1 MEESINH
8 SPLKLASVEKITG
21 VTPEEF
27 FNQYALPEK
36 PVVLT
41 DFSQKW
47 KALKKW
53 TPEYFITKY
62 GDNEVQVY
70 NGNFSKPG
78 KTYMGKAMT
87 MKFSD
92 YLNSILNS
100 GRDLRMFL
108 YNIVSKAPELKD
120 DVTLP
125 PLMKGFSKRFL
136 FMFFGPKG
144 AVTQI
149 HYDIDMSHVF
159 HTAIVGRK
167 RFVLFPQSES
177 KKLYRHPF
185 TIRSYVD
192 VDNPDLETYP
202 LLSEAKGFEVVLEPG
217 QTLFIPS
224 GYWHHVVYEDAGYA
238 ISLRC
243 PHHHLSK
250 RIEGVFNL
258 LFMQMVDRLVNKMAP
273 KKWFKWKEKR
283 AFKAA
288 RQY

>member
-1 MEESINH
+1 MKKLSLKEVPREETI
-8 SPLKLASVEKITG
+8 SPDQ
-21 VTPEEF
+21 F
-27 FNQYALPEK
+27 FKKYALPNE
-36 PVVLT
+36 PVVLK
-41 DFSQKW
+41 DFASQW
-47 KALKKW
+47 PALKKW
-53 TPEYFITKY
+53 TPEYFIEKY

-78 KTYMGKAMT
+78 KTYMGKAMS

-92 YLNSILNS
+92 YLNSILYS

-120 DVTLP
+120 DVNLP

-159 HTAIVGRK
+159 HTAIKGKK

-177 KKLYRHPF
+177 KRLYRHPF

-192 VDNPDLETYP
+192 VDKPDFEKYP
-202 LLSEAKGFEVVLEPG
+202 LLAQAQGFEVTLEPG
-217 QTLFIPS
+217 DTLFIPS
-224 GYWHHVVYEDAGYA
+224 GYWHHVVYEDSGYA
-238 ISLRC
+238 LSLRC
-243 PHHHLSK
+243 PHHRMSK
-250 RIEGVFNL
+250 RIEGFFNL
-258 LFMQMVDRLVNKMAP
+258 LVMQMVDRMVNKIAP
-273 KKWFKWKEKR
+273 IKWYQWKEKR
-283 AFKAA
+283 AFKLA
-288 RQY
+288 RQR

>member
-1 MEESINH
+1 MNSTSH
-8 SPLKLASVEKITG
+8 SPLELKSVEKVTG
-21 VTPEEF
+21 LNPQSF
-27 FNQYALPEK
+27 FEAYAQNEK
-36 PVVLT
+36 PVVLK
-41 DFSQKW
+41 DFAHDW
-47 KALKKW
+47 PALKKW
-53 TPEYFITKY
+53 TPKYFIEKY
-62 GDNEVQVY
+62 GDNEVQVF
-70 NGNFSKPG
+70 NGNFSRPG
-78 KTYMGKAMT
+78 KTYMGKATT
-87 MKFSD
+87 MKFSK
-92 YLNSILNS
+92 YLESILVS
-100 GRDLRMFL
+100 GQDLRMFL

-120 DVTLP
+120 DVSLP

-192 VDNPDLETYP
+192 VDNPDLQKYP
-202 LLSEAKGFEVVLEPG
+202 MLKEAEGYEVILEPG
-217 QTLFIPS
+217 ETLFIPS
-224 GYWHHVVYEDAGYA
+224 GFWHHVVYEEAGYA

-243 PHHHLSK
+243 PHHRFYK

-258 LFMQMVDRLVNKMAP
+258 LFMQMVDRLVNKLAP
-273 KKWFKWKEKR
+273 ESWYKWKEKQ
-283 AFKAA
+283 AFKHA
-288 RQY
+288 RQH